1 MGAAAA
7 EIGVDFVAV
16 SFPKSAADMYMARQL
31 LRAAGSQAV
40 LIAKEMPG
48 TPIKLIWSREE
59 DMLHGMFHPVTQ
71 CKMRAGIDAQGN
83 ITTPAGPF
91 HGYLRF
97 SQADR
102 WISSKLQQVEAE
114 VAQGFADFRLDNVAN
129 TIYDF
134 VWNEFCDWYL
144 EIAKV
149 QIQVG
154 SESEKRATRR
164 TLIRTLE
171 TIMRLAHPI
180 IPFITEELWQKVS
193 VVAGRPGASVSIS
206 AYPVSQPERI
216 DEQAEAHV
224 AKLKTLVDACRNLRG
239 EMNVSPAT
247 RMPMYV
253 LGDTAF
259 MQSVAPVL
267 QSLAKLSEVKVF
279 ETEAEWVAAAQAAP
293 VAVVGE
299 ARLCLF
305 MEVDVAAEKIRLT
318 KEATRLEGEI
328 TKANAK
334 LGNEAFVA
342 KAPPAV
348 IEQEKKRV
356 ADFGAT
362 LDKIRQQL
370 QRLG

>member
-1 MGAAAA
+1 
-7 EIGVDFVAV
+7 
-16 SFPKSAADMYMARQL
+16 
-31 LRAAGSQAV
+31 
-40 LIAKEMPG
+40 
-48 TPIKLIWSREE
+48 
-59 DMLHGMFHPVTQ
+59 
-71 CKMRAGIDAQGN
+71 
-83 ITTPAGPF
+83 
-91 HGYLRF
+91 
-97 SQADR
+97 
-102 WISSKLQQVEAE
+102 
-114 VAQGFADFRLDNVAN
+114 
-129 TIYDF
+129 
-134 VWNEFCDWYL
+134 
-144 EIAKV
+144 
-149 QIQVG
+149 
-154 SESEKRATRR
+154 
-164 TLIRTLE
+164 
-171 TIMRLAHPI
+171 
-180 IPFITEELWQKVS
+180 
-193 VVAGRPGASVSIS
+193 
-206 AYPVSQPERI
+206 VSQPERI

-259 MQSVAPVL
+259 MQSAAPVL
-267 QSLAKLSEVKVF
+267 QALAKLSEVKIF
-279 ETEAEWVAAAQAAP
+279 DTEAEWVAAAQAAP

-318 KEATRLEGEI
+318 KEAARLEGEI
-328 TKANAK
+328 TKANGK
-334 LGNEAFVA
+334 LSNEAFVA